1 MQAHPFQDMMS
12 VGCYD
17 FTNKQWLVGPELK
30 DMSFDPYAEYFTKDM
45 KNVDDVIDDVRSI
58 ILQIYE
64 LAIGFIK
71 TNDNELKEKLAKK
84 LKPLMSKAA
93 SIFNS
98 LRAKRSHKSSPK
110 DAEEALA
117 SKDDKDWKIA
127 DSSFKLLDKFGY
139 LGILRACTQNL
150 DRFDE
155 DISDIEMA
163 LKEVVATIGEKISTQ
178 ALNDSES
185 TFLQKLQEV
194 ESLDEDAS
202 SLVKMSVIAGM
213 MAISSLL
220 PAASL
225 SKSLSK
231 AK

>member
-1 MQAHPFQDMMS
+1 
-12 VGCYD
+12 
-17 FTNKQWLVGPELK
+17 
-30 DMSFDPYAEYFTKDM
+30 
-45 KNVDDVIDDVRSI
+45 
-58 ILQIYE
+58 
-64 LAIGFIK
+64 
-71 TNDNELKEKLAKK
+71 
-84 LKPLMSKAA
+84 MSKAA

-117 SKDDKDWKIA
+117 NRDDKDWKIA

-155 DISDIEMA
+155 DTSDIEMA
-163 LKEVVATIGEKISTQ
+163 LKEVVKTIGEKISAQ

-185 TFLQKLQEV
+185 IFLQKLQEV

-202 SLVKMSVIAGM
+202 SLVKMSVIAGL

-225 SKSLSK
+225 SKTLSK
-231 AK
+231 AKQQDSHLTVHSKATKEAISSAAKGNVMLG